1 VPAKTASDAGDA
13 AARPTPGRPQA
24 ESPGRANGSGL
35 AGLGRRLLTLREG
48 SVILITLFVAAYFS
62 VTTDA
67 FLTWEN
73 FKTLLPYFAPFA
85 ILAAGEVFLMING
98 EIDLS
103 IGAVYLF
110 APFIFYEFD
119 TVTGLPLMP
128 ALLLALFMCVLVG
141 IVNGVF
147 TAVVGINS
155 FITTLGMLLGLQ
167 GFTLIISDA
176 QPVQTPGTDVLG
188 EASTFSNVF
197 GGSTYSELIW
207 ALVIVIVLQLVLS
220 YTRWGIYTVAVGSNR
235 IAAAEAGIRVRLVI
249 IRNFVLCAV
258 CAGLVGVLEA
268 VRTTSVQPD
277 PSGANDVLFGGIA
290 AAVIGGTL
298 LAGGSGTVVGALI
311 GALLLGV
318 LNDGLIIEG
327 VNADYL
333 SFYLGLAIIIAMAA
347 NTYIG
352 RVRRG
357 EVGA

>member
-1 VPAKTASDAGDA
+1 VAVDTGKSTPRPDGARVSQEPGPRRGLGAGVL
-13 AARPTPGRPQA
+13 R
-24 ESPGRANGSGL
+24 
-35 AGLGRRLLTLREG
+35 LGRRFLTLREG
-48 SVILITLFVAAYFS
+48 SVIVITIVVAAYFA

-110 APFIFYEFD
+110 TPFLFYEA
-119 TVTGLPLMP
+119 TNWGLPLMP
-128 ALLLALFMCVLVG
+128 ALIVSLIACMVVG
-141 IVNGVF
+141 LINGVF

-155 FITTLGMLLGLQ
+155 FITTLGMLLALS

-176 QPVQTPGTDVLG
+176 APVATPGTSVTG
-188 EASTFSNVF
+188 EMTTFANVF
-197 GGSTYSELIW
+197 GGGTYSELIW
-207 ALVIVIVLQLVLS
+207 ALVIVGVLQIVLS
-220 YTRWGIYTVAVGSNR
+220 YTRWGIYSVAVGSNR
-235 IAAAEAGIRVRLVI
+235 HGAAEAGIKVRVVV
-249 IRNFVLCAV
+249 IRNFILCSVL
-258 CAGLVGVLEA
+258 AGLVGVLEA

-277 PSGANDVLFGGIA
+277 PSGANSVLFDGIA

-298 LAGGSGTVVGALI
+298 LAGGSGTVVGGLI
-311 GALLLGV
+311 GALLLGI
-318 LNDGLIIEG
+318 LNDGLIIKG

-333 SFYLGLAIIIAMAA
+333 SFYLGLAIIFAMTA

-352 RVRRG
+352 RVRT
-357 EVGA
+357 GAGRD